1 MRTHMVYYQCRKGD
15 GDRAQTAERKITM
28 KYNRSEIMKAAWN
41 GYRAMKHVHGYTF
54 GMALKHAWMMARKNA
69 EKAAA
74 EASKQTFD
82 GYAVVNGYSFR
93 LWEKEVAPRKTI
105 RRIYINSGN
114 SNKGGFIDLDTM
126 AIRANG
132 TAASVA
138 RTFLD
143 QYNVA

>member
-1 MRTHMVYYQCRKGD
+1 
-15 GDRAQTAERKITM
+15 M
-28 KYNRSEIMKAAWN
+28 KYNKSEIMKAAWN
-41 GYRAMKHVHGYTF
+41 GYRAMKQVHGYTF

-82 GYAVVNGYSFR
+82 GCAVVNGYTFR

-138 RTFLD
+138 RTFLA
-143 QYNVA
+143 QYTVA

>member
-1 MRTHMVYYQCRKGD
+1 
-15 GDRAQTAERKITM
+15 M
-28 KYNRSEIMKAAWN
+28 KYNKSEIMKAAWN
-41 GYRAMKHVHGYTF
+41 GYRAMKQVHGYTF
-54 GMALKHAWMMARKNA
+54 GMALKHAWMMAKKNA
-69 EKAAA
+69 DKAEA
-74 EASKQTFD
+74 EASKKAFD
-82 GYAVVNGYSFR
+82 GFAVVNGYTFR

-138 RTFLD
+138 RNFLA
-143 QYNVA
+143 QYTVA

>member
-1 MRTHMVYYQCRKGD
+1 
-15 GDRAQTAERKITM
+15 
-28 KYNRSEIMKAAWN
+28 
-41 GYRAMKHVHGYTF
+41 
-54 GMALKHAWMMARKNA
+54 MARKNA

-74 EASKQTFD
+74 DASKQTFD
-82 GYAVVNGYSFR
+82 GYAVVNGYTFR

-138 RTFLD
+138 RTFLAK
-143 QYNVA
+143 YTVA